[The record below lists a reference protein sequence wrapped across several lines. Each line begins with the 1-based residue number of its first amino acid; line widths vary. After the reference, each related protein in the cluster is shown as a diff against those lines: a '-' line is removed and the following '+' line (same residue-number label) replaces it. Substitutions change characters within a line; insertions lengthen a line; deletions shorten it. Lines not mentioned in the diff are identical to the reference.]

1 MKSKKAEKYLKASL
15 ILNLVF
21 WLFIAVSYLF
31 TKTDVGFLIKSL
43 VFLEPVFFVVALWG
57 VVKKN
62 ELIGN
67 LAILGLSLNIV
78 LAITDEV
85 GIADLTALVL
95 SLIAL
100 IFLIKAKREARRK

>member
-1 MKSKKAEKYLKASL
+1 MNSKKTERYLKASL

-21 WLFIAVSYLF
+21 WLFIAVGYLF

-43 VFLEPVFFVVALWG
+43 VFLEPVFFAVALWG
-57 VVKKN
+57 VIRKN

-67 LAILGLSLNIV
+67 LTILGLSLNIV

-85 GIADLTALVL
+85 GIADLTALAL

-100 IFLIKAKREARRK
+100 LFLIRARREARKR